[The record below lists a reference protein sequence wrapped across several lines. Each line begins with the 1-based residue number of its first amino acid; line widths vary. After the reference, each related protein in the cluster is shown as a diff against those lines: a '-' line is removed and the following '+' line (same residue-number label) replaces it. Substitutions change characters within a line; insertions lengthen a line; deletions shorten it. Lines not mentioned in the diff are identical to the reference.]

1 MRSSCMT
8 VRVPAPPGTTRTS
21 ASAASANDF
30 STAID
35 SMRVSARITPGSAAT
50 KSTRAPGRRLSTSYG
65 PTASSAVNRS
75 NSGIAICIDV
85 SSCLEPLA
93 ILGRAHAEPA
103 VEGAA
108 HRLDRA
114 EAARARN
121 DVDLLAGGLEPQ
133 AGVVHAQRLDVGRR
147 RHSELATKC
156 AREVARAHVRQ
167 LCEALDGQL
176 LAEVAG
182 EPGLQLTQGLAVG
195 HLRSEMRAELRLAAG
210 AACVDHEPARGL
222 ERDLAAEVLVDERQ
236 CQVHSGR
243 DPRRGPDVAVAHVDG
258 VGVDLDAREQIGE
271 LAGVGPVRGGA
282 AAVEQA
288 CRGKDE
294 RAAAD
299 RGDAP

>member
-1 MRSSCMT
+1 MRLSCMT

-35 SMRVSARITPGSAAT
+35 SMRVSVRITPGSAAT

-108 HRLDRA
+108 HRLDGA
-114 EAARARN
+114 EATRARD

-133 AGVVHAQRLDVGRR
+133 AGVVHAQRPHVGGR
-147 RHSELATKC
+147 RHSGLAAER
-156 AREVARAHVRQ
+156 ARGVARA
-167 LCEALDGQL
+167 
-176 LAEVAG
+176 
-182 EPGLQLTQGLAVG
+182 
-195 HLRSEMRAELRLAAG
+195 
-210 AACVDHEPARGL
+210 PARPLLGAL
-222 ERDLAAEVLVDERQ
+222 HRQ
-236 CQVHSGR
+236 R
-243 DPRRGPDVAVAHVDG
+243 P
-258 VGVDLDAREQIGE
+258 
-271 LAGVGPVRGGA
+271 AGGG
-282 AAVEQA
+282 
-288 CRGKDE
+288 G
-294 RAAAD
+294 
-299 RGDAP
+299 